1 MVGLFRSILTLAVD
15 YSSLIRRSP
24 TKKERILALPPPTQT
39 LPVPTTTLQSLSP
52 STNRIAPPTTIP
64 SAPTGPGTVFARPPG
79 TVRPAA
85 TTTIMPTPGRQP
97 PQTVMSMSMDL
108 DRDMQGHEHLHATL
122 RDHTGRAAGQTQG
135 LGLDVGPPPNMMGGM
150 SGMTQMPD
158 LPGIG
163 SPPARKETRE
173 EKHER
178 KMREKQARREERERE
193 KREREPIYK
202 PIPGAAPPPR
212 SLRYA
217 APPGGAAE
225 IERKIRERF
234 EKKTY
239 TRPADQPGPAPP
251 IPT

>member
-1 MVGLFRSILTLAVD
+1 M
-15 YSSLIRRSP
+15 
-24 TKKERILALPPPTQT
+24 
-39 LPVPTTTLQSLSP
+39 QSLSP

-64 SAPTGPGTVFARPPG
+64 SGPTGTMVSRPPG
-79 TVRPAA
+79 TVRPAP
-85 TTTIMPTPGRQP
+85 TTIMPTPGRQP

-135 LGLDVGPPPNMMGGM
+135 LGLDVGPTPNIMGGL
-150 SGMTQMPD
+150 SGMTHMPE
-158 LPGIG
+158 LPRFG

-173 EKHER
+173 GKHER

-193 KREREPIYK
+193 KREREPVYK

-217 APPGGAAE
+217 APAGGAAE

-234 EKKTY
+234 AKKTY